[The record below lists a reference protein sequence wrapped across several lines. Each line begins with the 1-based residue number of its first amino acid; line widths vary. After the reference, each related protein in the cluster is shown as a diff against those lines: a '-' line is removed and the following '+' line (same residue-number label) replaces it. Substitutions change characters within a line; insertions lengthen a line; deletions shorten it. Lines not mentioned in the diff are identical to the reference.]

1 MNAIANEP
9 KNYEAYQLLN
19 GKLCNRENLD
29 NRIELEEWAAKFA
42 YPMIE
47 VVVIGAF
54 SNKKVVKI
62 AKLVNGQY
70 ETVSR
75 EELN

>member
-1 MNAIANEP
+1 MNAIATEP

-19 GKLCNRENLD
+19 GIRCNRENLD
-29 NRIELEEWAAKFA
+29 NRNELESWAAKFA

-47 VVVIGAF
+47 VVIIGAF
-54 SNKKVVKI
+54 SNKKVRKI
-62 AKLVNGQY
+62 AKFVNGQY